1 MSKNQIDKLTKM
13 KQASSRITFL
23 APASGIIA
31 RIDANEGQ
39 YVSEGSVLY
48 RVEKL
53 DKVWVEAELYSS
65 EISQVKVGDQVKVQI
80 AGFESGLKPAKII
93 FISPEFRQ
101 GNQIV
106 TLRAEMNN
114 SEGTLIPG
122 MQANVILTRSGKN
135 TIVVP
140 IDAVVRDQGGS
151 SVWVR
156 AGDGSFKMRMVTTGD
171 ESADEIEVVGG
182 LEENENV
189 VVTGA
194 YLLYSELVLKKG
206 LNQHQHS

>member
-1 MSKNQIDKLTKM
+1 
-13 KQASSRITFL
+13 
-23 APASGIIA
+23 
-31 RIDANEGQ
+31 
-39 YVSEGSVLY
+39 
-48 RVEKL
+48 
-53 DKVWVEAELYSS
+53 
-65 EISQVKVGDQVKVQI
+65 
-80 AGFESGLKPAKII
+80 
-93 FISPEFRQ
+93 
-101 GNQIV
+101 
-106 TLRAEMNN
+106 MNN